1 VVAALPAATE
11 FEIPRA
17 PCPLPRGSC
26 VVLIM
31 QPPRSLC
38 ILTPSYRGDLAQF
51 AVLRES
57 IRVFAPEISHVALVH
72 TEDYRRFRKR
82 FQAEPNL
89 EIVPTA
95 AVLPREIERR
105 RRKSG
110 PKWLTGKWF
119 GGRQVRGWHA
129 QQLAK
134 IFALASSRY
143 EAALFVDSDVF
154 ICRPLQARD
163 FYVDG
168 RLKLFRQRATNAEQ
182 LGFDISTHDLLG
194 RPLHTVT
201 DFFDYFHPA
210 CFRRWTALGLLQELS
225 RRRGSESRWMDK
237 FLQER
242 RPSEYNLLGYAAT
255 VLDGGANYELIE
267 CKPTDLHHC
276 VRFPEDLVHF
286 EQEMRHMLAQPKQFA
301 LIQSTVGID
310 PARIATVFRAL
321 VDKGSGD
328 HQHAAATGKRTLR
341 RCTANYSSHI

>member
-1 VVAALPAATE
+1 
-11 FEIPRA
+11 
-17 PCPLPRGSC
+17 
-26 VVLIM
+26 M

-38 ILTPSYRGDLAQF
+38 ILTPSCRGDLAQF

-57 IRVFAPEISHVALVH
+57 IRVFAPEIPHVVLVH

-89 EIVPTA
+89 EIIPTA

-110 PKWLTGKWF
+110 PKWLTGNWF
-119 GGRQVRGWHA
+119 GGRQIRGWHA

-134 IFALASSRY
+134 IFALASARY

-182 LGFDISTHDLLG
+182 LDFDISTHDLLG
-194 RPLHTVT
+194 RPLHAVT
-201 DFFDYFHPA
+201 DFFDYIFHPA

-237 FLQER
+237 FLEER
-242 RPSEYNLLGYAAT
+242 RPSAYNLLGYAAT
-255 VLDGGANYELIE
+255 VLDGGVNYELVE
-267 CKPTDLHHC
+267 CKPTDLHHS
-276 VRFPEDLVHF
+276 VRFPEDLVRF
-286 EQEMRHMLAQPKQFA
+286 EQEMRHMLARPKQFA

-310 PARIATVFRAL
+310 PARIAAVFRVL
-321 VDKGSGD
+321 VDEGSGD
-328 HQHAAATGKRTLR
+328 HQNAAATDKRALR
-341 RCTANYSSHI
+341 RCTAKYSPHT

>member
-1 VVAALPAATE
+1 MAACAATE
-11 FEIPRA
+11 FETPRA

-89 EIVPTA
+89 EIIPTA

-110 PKWLTGKWF
+110 PKWLTGNWF
-119 GGRQVRGWHA
+119 GRRQIRGWHA

-168 RLKLFRQRATNAEQ
+168 RLKLFRQRAKNAEQ
-182 LGFDISTHDLLG
+182 LDFDISTHDLLG
-194 RPLHTVT
+194 RPLHAVT
-201 DFFDYFHPA
+201 DFFDYIFHPA

-225 RRRGSESRWMDK
+225 RRRGSESRWMRK
-237 FLQER
+237 FLEER

-255 VLDGGANYELIE
+255 VLDGGVNYELVE
-267 CKPTDLHHC
+267 CKPTDLHHS
-276 VRFPEDLVHF
+276 VRFPEDLVRF
-286 EQEMRHMLAQPKQFA
+286 EQEMRLMLAQPKQFA

-310 PARIATVFRAL
+310 PARIATVFRVL

-328 HQHAAATGKRTLR
+328 HQNAAATDERTLR
-341 RCTANYSSHI
+341 RCTAKYSPHT